1 MRACEDVWKR
11 TPTERREGMLLEAL
25 GSERLLIREL
35 MLRVN
40 TELLGGVERKHR
52 AVYESNI
59 RSLVMRMV
67 RDGQL
72 ERTPETFLNKTRYR
86 YFRPE

>member
-59 RSLVMRMV
+59 RSAGDA
-67 RDGQL
+67 DGSRRSNSS
-72 ERTPETFLNKTRYR
+72 ERRKRS
-86 YFRPE
+86 